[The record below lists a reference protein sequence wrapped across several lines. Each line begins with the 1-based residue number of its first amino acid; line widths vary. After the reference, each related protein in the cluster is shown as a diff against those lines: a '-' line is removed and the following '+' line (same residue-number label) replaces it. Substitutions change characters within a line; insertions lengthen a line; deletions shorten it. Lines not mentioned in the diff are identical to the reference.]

1 MEGDLGRSETWNAA
15 EEVASQWRGG
25 ADAAAPAEG
34 DPTPERSSP
43 DNTWQLDSRWV
54 ERSGGSSG
62 AAEASEDVP
71 SFSGA
76 GFGLDLNSLQAEL
89 RAVQDE
95 RQKLIEQAKVV
106 MDTAPSF
113 TPPPVPQHRASP
125 AEAQGGGRQTGSA
138 ERGIE
143 GKGLAKKRQEAKES
157 DIRRKVIREVFD
169 SLAEDEAAV
178 ARRPRDI
185 RDVVALF
192 YDKIEEAVFD
202 KIEDAK
208 ISKQKAIG
216 RVEETARKELV
227 ECSKKYKK
235 QIKEHE
241 GTIEKL
247 KLDIESLQSD
257 KRHHISKLTH
267 FKQEIKNLGTKLDE
281 ATMARCTAEER
292 LKAVETEQHHAKK
305 KAVEQAAKEVQR
317 ASSAIAKAEART
329 ASAEKE
335 LAKAEVDAARA
346 LAAKGN
352 DLRRQEQ
359 ESSEALRDLEKKW
372 EAKVEE
378 TCREGATRE
387 QALMARLTN
396 MQWEF
401 MESTSAFR
409 ELDELYSQSRNFA
422 EGVFRQVGG
431 ELNAVRNEVLI
442 DLQMVKTES
451 RLALSEIG
459 EGLEQVREGLR
470 KASMEAEVKSLT
482 GRLQE
487 RQTQLEEVQ
496 GRLTLALAEKS
507 KNETTVAIEHV
518 KSRRLAETAATLRAS
533 LKKSEESLESSHS
546 QVKELE
552 DSIQPFQK
560 RIIGLEQILEEK
572 EAEFE
577 ALNVDFQEL
586 KNTLHVERDL
596 RTKAEKI
603 ADTVKSKEIG
613 AEKSNLEAAVA
624 VQKLRNKYFCRLAED
639 SKNEL
644 ESADPLTVLEGA
656 DISKLRAKVLQSLG
670 KSGYGNGSQTFGR
683 ELSLLEEALLGSLLV
698 YKERENQIKQNR
710 EAIQLTRDLVEQ
722 TVMQKK
728 AMAKKTRAL
737 ENELKRLKDL
747 RRPASAGIRS
757 LSPQVQGPRKG
768 FPPSVRQP
776 TDDDILDVLEAVNR
790 ADFYGT
796 PDSRYVDDVEAVEEG
811 WIDDSPHAGRGA
823 ENRRPRTQSRK
834 SRPKPEWIDA

>member
-1 MEGDLGRSETWNAA
+1 MFLPVEEDLGRSSTWNAA
-15 EEVASQWRGG
+15 EEVAAQWRGAG
-25 ADAAAPAEG
+25 AGGGAGGPS
-34 DPTPERSSP
+34 PESSP
-43 DNTWQLDSRWV
+43 PGPVWQPDSRWV
-54 ERSGGSSG
+54 ERPGGG
-62 AAEASEDVP
+62 QAEASGRSP
-71 SFSGA
+71 SPSDR

-89 RAVQDE
+89 QAVQDE
-95 RQKLIEQAKVV
+95 RQKLIEQAKSV
-106 MDTAPSF
+106 METAPSF
-113 TPPPVPQHRASP
+113 TPSPPAPNRASP
-125 AEAQGGGRQTGSA
+125 PGTRSAGRRPGADRGVETG
-138 ERGIE
+138 
-143 GKGLAKKRQEAKES
+143 GLAKKRQDAKES
-157 DIRRKVIREVFD
+157 DARRKIIREVFD
-169 SLAEDEAAV
+169 ALAEDEAAV

-185 RDVVALF
+185 RDVVVLF

-208 ISKQKAIG
+208 LSKQKAIG

-235 QIKEHE
+235 QIKEHQS
-241 GTIEKL
+241 TIEKL

-267 FKQEIKNLGTKLDE
+267 FKQENKNLGVKLAE
-281 ATMARCTAEER
+281 AEMARSTAEER
-292 LKAVETEQHHAKK
+292 LKGVETEQHLAKK
-305 KAVEQAAKEVQR
+305 KTVEQAAKEVQR

-329 ASAEKE
+329 VGAEKE
-335 LAKAEVDAARA
+335 LARAEVDAARA

-352 DLRRQEQ
+352 ELRRQEQ
-359 ESSEALRDLEKKW
+359 AHVEAVRELEKKW
-372 EAKVEE
+372 EVKVEE
-378 TCREGATRE
+378 TCRAGAARE

-431 ELNAVRNEVLI
+431 ELNAVRNEALV
-442 DLQMVKTES
+442 DLQVVKTEA
-451 RLALSEIG
+451 RLALAELG

-496 GRLTLALAEKS
+496 GRLTLSIAEKS
-507 KNETTVAIEHV
+507 KNETTMAIEHE
-518 KSRRLAETAATLRAS
+518 KSRRLAETAATLRTS
-533 LKKSEESLESSHS
+533 LKKSEESLETSNS

-552 DSIQPFQK
+552 ESIQPFQK
-560 RIIGLEQILEEK
+560 RIVGLEEILEEK

-577 ALNVDFQEL
+577 ALTSDFQEL
-586 KNTLHVERDL
+586 KNTFAVERDL
-596 RTKAEKI
+596 RTKAEKV

-613 AEKSNLEAAVA
+613 VEKSNLEAAVA
-624 VQKLRNKYFCRLAED
+624 VQKFRNKYFCRLKED

-644 ESADPLTVLEGA
+644 ESVDPLTVLQGA
-656 DISKLRAKVLQSLG
+656 DIQKLQKKVRQSLG
-670 KSGYGNGSQTFGR
+670 KGGYGGGAQTFGR
-683 ELSLLEEALLGSLLV
+683 ELCLLEEALLGSLLV
-698 YKERENQIKQNR
+698 YKEKEQQIKQNR

-722 TVMQKK
+722 TIMQKK

-737 ENELKRLKDL
+737 ENELTRLKEL

-757 LSPQVQGPRKG
+757 LTPHLQGGRKG
-768 FPPSVRQP
+768 FPPTIREP
-776 TDDDILDVLEAVNR
+776 TDDDILDVLEAVNG

-796 PDSRYVDDVEAVEEG
+796 PEGRYPKEVEEG
-811 WIDDSPHAGRGA
+811 WIDDNHYSGGGT
-823 ENRRPRTQSRK
+823 ENHRPRTQPKK
-834 SRPKPEWIDA
+834 SRSKPEWIDT